1 MTAIEAHLSKFLE
14 DQMRDVTDAVMKLV
28 KEDAPK
34 NKFSI
39 LTGKH
44 LAFEDVKAEIER
56 FLQQSKA
63 S

>member
-1 MTAIEAHLSKFLE
+1 MKA
-14 DQMRDVTDAVMKLV
+14 VGDAVMKLIE
-28 KEDAPK
+28 EDAPK

-39 LTGKH
+39 LTGKIR
-44 LAFEDVKAEIER
+44 AFEDVKAEIER